1 MPPSGAIRCW
11 PPSPSPTAGPPWWA
25 SMTATSRCSTS
36 TCRATGRRCS
46 LPGEPDRAVT
56 SGMDGG
62 LFEPILTTD
71 ALLLATGDRAWLQ
84 ALLDGEAAL
93 AAAQAEV
100 GLFGEGIDRAIPEQC
115 EAARFHLDRLRHGA
129 RDGGN
134 PVIPLVSALRAMVP
148 DDARPWVHHGATSQD
163 VVDSAAMLV

>member
-46 LPGEPDRAVT
+46 LPGEPDRPVT
-56 SGMDGG
+56 SKMDGG

-71 ALLLATGDRAWLQ
+71 ALLGATGDRAWLQ
-84 ALLDGEAAL
+84 AMLDVEAAL

-100 GLFGEGIDRAIPEQC
+100 GLVTKDIARAIAEQC
-115 EAARFHLDRLRHGA
+115 DTARFDL
-129 RDGGN
+129 
-134 PVIPLVSALRAMVP
+134 
-148 DDARPWVHHGATSQD
+148 
-163 VVDSAAMLV
+163 